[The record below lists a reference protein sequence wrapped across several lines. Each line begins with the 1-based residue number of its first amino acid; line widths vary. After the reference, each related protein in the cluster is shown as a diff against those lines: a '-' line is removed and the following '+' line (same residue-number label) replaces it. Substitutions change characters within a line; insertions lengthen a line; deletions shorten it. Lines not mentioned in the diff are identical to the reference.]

1 MPEKDTSA
9 GAALAAV
16 RAAVE
21 RSPGDTA
28 LRTHLA
34 DLLFESGDIEAAKR
48 ELDLILGATPDSVEA
63 LALAASVAD
72 ALGDPQAA
80 AGYRRLAAALSKS
93 TSASAEED
101 GQPTVVKLHAVR
113 GPDVGAGEIAETE
126 RPTLTLDDVHG
137 MEHVK
142 RRLRTSFIAPMENPA
157 LRRMYGKSLRGGLL
171 LYGPPGCGKTF
182 IARATA
188 GELGAK
194 FIAVGL
200 HDVLDMWLGESEKNL
215 HQLFESARRAAPC
228 VLFFDELDALGR
240 KRTQLRH
247 SAGREVVV
255 QFLAELDS
263 FGSDNEG
270 VFVLGAT
277 NHPWDVDSAL
287 RRPGRFDR
295 MVLVVPPDA
304 EARAAILA
312 FHLRDRPVDEAVEL
326 DAIASAT
333 EMYSGADLAHLCES
347 AAEYALE
354 NALSTGSARPIIQED
369 FERALQD
376 VRASTVAWLQTA
388 RNFAQFSSE
397 GGIFDD
403 LLEYLRQHRLA

>member
-1 MPEKDTSA
+1 MPDQKASQAVVD
-9 GAALAAV
+9 AL

-21 RSPGDTA
+21 RSPDDGA

-34 DLLFESGDIEAAKR
+34 DVLLASGDAPAAR
-48 ELDLILGATPDSVEA
+48 DELEVVLKTTPDSVEA
-63 LALAASVAD
+63 LRLAAVAAD
-72 ALGDPQAA
+72 ALGDEQAA
-80 AGYRRLAAALSKS
+80 NGYRRLAGALSGAQTARTGNES
-93 TSASAEED
+93 TPA
-101 GQPTVVKLHAVR
+101 VVRLHAVR
-113 GPDVGAGEIAETE
+113 GPDSSATDLADTE
-126 RPTLTLDDVHG
+126 RPALTLDDVHG

-188 GELGAK
+188 GELGAR
-194 FIAVGL
+194 FIAIGL
-200 HDVLDMWLGESEKNL
+200 HDVLDMWLGASEKNL
-215 HQLFESARRAAPC
+215 HELFETARRSAPC

-263 FGSDNEG
+263 FGADNEG

-277 NHPWDVDSAL
+277 NHPWDVDAAL

-295 MVLVVPPDA
+295 MVLVVPPDT
-304 EARAAILA
+304 EAREAILA
-312 FHLRDRPVDEAVEL
+312 FHLRERPVEDAVDL
-326 DAIASAT
+326 KAIARST
-333 EMYSGADLAHLCES
+333 ELFSGADLAHLCES

-354 NALSTGSARPIIQED
+354 NAIASGNARSMNTED
-369 FERALQD
+369 FERALGD
-376 VRASTVAWLQTA
+376 IRPSTVAWLQTA

-397 GGIFDD
+397 GGTFDE
-403 LLEYLRQHRLA
+403 LLEYLRTHRIA